1 MDLGLLAYGKKH
13 GFAGEAV
20 ANWTAVGDIPFD
32 FERRRLSVVLQAQS
46 GGSTER
52 TLLCKVLTLIFFA
65 WLLGLVCATS
75 TAWRLN
81 KKGAGVQDAE
91 IKSPTHECCCNI
103 FAVFVVR
110 IVLSPSMFI
119 TICAILL

>member
-13 GFAGEAV
+13 GFASEAV

-65 WLLGLVCATS
+65 
-75 TAWRLN
+75 
-81 KKGAGVQDAE
+81 
-91 IKSPTHECCCNI
+91 
-103 FAVFVVR
+103 
-110 IVLSPSMFI
+110 
-119 TICAILL
+119 